1 MHTKQLNFLKDELAR
16 MLAAKNAADAAHV
29 EAEQAA
35 QYASL
40 DAINAKT
47 AAKADVAVGQETTQL
62 GQERASRVAILSAQS
77 KQKEAQLMQAAY
89 TQSDASAKHA
99 AASRKVEEEREALD
113 DELALELLLAAK
125 SRKAEQDFID
135 ATSKHA
141 ASETQTAAEG
151 RRAESSLFAF
161 AVLDADKSSNY
172 EKAKR
177 VVDRAQEVAEFK
189 YQAETAAGEVS
200 RDLADKHDIA
210 NAAYEAQK
218 AAVTI
223 KEKTWAQAEDAAY
236 EKGKPGGE
244 PVGGGDCPRTSLG
257 IRKPRSRAPWRIRR
271 RCRRS
276 KSAE

>member
-99 AASRKVEEEREALD
+99 AASRKVEEERETFLKMN
-113 DELALELLLAAK
+113 LL
-125 SRKAEQDFID
+125 
-135 ATSKHA
+135 
-141 ASETQTAAEG
+141 G
-151 RRAESSLFAF
+151 
-161 AVLDADKSSNY
+161 
-172 EKAKR
+172 
-177 VVDRAQEVAEFK
+177 
-189 YQAETAAGEVS
+189 
-200 RDLADKHDIA
+200 
-210 NAAYEAQK
+210 
-218 AAVTI
+218 
-223 KEKTWAQAEDAAY
+223 
-236 EKGKPGGE
+236 
-244 PVGGGDCPRTSLG
+244 C
-257 IRKPRSRAPWRIRR
+257 
-271 RCRRS
+271 
-276 KSAE
+276 